1 MLPYS
6 NDNLQSD
13 LQVFLSRVA
22 NVSQSYYIAF
32 NVMFFYGCR
41 FSELR
46 QINRF
51 SNIDSTSFSI
61 IPEKN
66 NNIRTLSKTNLDS
79 VFANFIMTQNQ
90 YFSMLNLST
99 GSYYFKQFYAKKIVY
114 HETKVLTTH
123 LFRHNYAK
131 SLKFQGLTD
140 QQIQLNL
147 GEKDIRNSNNYIYS
161 QLTCVNR

>member
-6 NDNLQSD
+6 DENLQLD
-13 LQVFLSRVA
+13 LQVFLSHVA
-22 NVSQSYYIAF
+22 TLSQSYYVAF
-32 NVMFFYGCR
+32 NVMYHYGCR

-51 SNIDSTSFSI
+51 SNIDSYLFSI
-61 IPEKN
+61 MPEKN
-66 NNIRTLSKTNLDS
+66 NNIRTLSKNNLDS
-79 VFANFIMTQNQ
+79 IFANFIATQND
-90 YFSMLNLST
+90 YFKMLNLAT
-99 GSYYFKQFYAKKIVY
+99 GSYYFRKFYAKKIVY

-131 SLKFQGLTD
+131 SLKLQGLSD
-140 QQIQLNL
+140 LRIQIEL